1 MMDADIV
8 SGAGAVA
15 TSSVLLATNLLLV
28 VIVVI
33 DQRGDMKR
41 EKRESEILRQRSL
54 RSNGEGGGGGGL
66 SGIDRG
72 EDFSVEMVDM
82 STEVEDGADGAGTAA
97 VHVSVEAADMV
108 FENPLHAGQA
118 SATAVPAAPAAQVKH
133 GDNDRPHFKDK
144 QPRSSLFS
152 SLFSRTSQRALQT
165 MQVCCH
171 DRCCRRR
178 WRWRQAFSSPII
190 PTWMPAAAELP
201 FAHLT
206 WTWHHSTSRAR
217 LASYE
222 GSQGHCEFIEPAS
235 LG

>member
-1 MMDADIV
+1 MMDADII

-82 STEVEDGADGAGTAA
+82 STEVEDSADGAGTAA

-118 SATAVPAAPAAQVKH
+118 SATAVPAVPAAPAAQENR
-133 GDNDRPHFKDK
+133 GDNDRPRFN
-144 QPRSSLFS
+144 
-152 SLFSRTSQRALQT
+152 
-165 MQVCCH
+165 
-171 DRCCRRR
+171 
-178 WRWRQAFSSPII
+178 
-190 PTWMPAAAELP
+190 
-201 FAHLT
+201 
-206 WTWHHSTSRAR
+206 
-217 LASYE
+217 
-222 GSQGHCEFIEPAS
+222 GEPQ
-235 LG
+235 

>member
-1 MMDADIV
+1 MMDADII

-82 STEVEDGADGAGTAA
+82 STEVEDGAGGAGTAA
-97 VHVSVEAADMV
+97 IHVSVEAAGMV

-118 SATAVPAAPAAQVKH
+118 SATAVPAAPAAQEKR
-133 GDNDRPHFKDK
+133 GDNDRSRFKDK

-165 MQVCCH
+165 TEVCCR
-171 DRCCRRR
+171 DRCCCHYRP
-178 WRWRQAFSSPII
+178 SPLAVA
-190 PTWMPAAAELP
+190 PGL
-201 FAHLT
+201 FVS
-206 WTWHHSTSRAR
+206 HHSNLDAR
-217 LASYE
+217 PQPSCLS
-222 GSQGHCEFIEPAS
+222 HI
-235 LG
+235 